1 MAVTEDHQLVGMEL
15 EVRLAERLLGA
26 AIEHLEP
33 DDVAL
38 RDVCDVW
45 VSFDRIERLAANA
58 KTLLAAR
65 VEASGEWKVAG
76 ARSAAS
82 HLGRLSGSGTIQ
94 ARRMIENS
102 KALPRLAGV
111 AGAMRAGVLSAAQ
124 VEAIVP
130 AAAAEPAAESRLVGL
145 ASTTNITELREE
157 CLRRKAAADPDPDAT
172 HARIHAHRFLRA
184 HTDGEGARVLSVRGT
199 VDRVSMLERAL
210 EPCIDD
216 LFERGRKNGRREPRE
231 AYAFDALLALAERSD
246 APTAPGKKPRAPK
259 PRYLALLHVPFEALT
274 RGAAEGEELCEIVGV
289 GPIPVRV
296 ARELLGDAILKLVIT
311 KGVDVANVV
320 HLGRGATAAQRI
332 AVLWSKPKCAN
343 EACSSMFVQLDHRD
357 PWAHTHHTQLDEIDP
372 LCPHDHDLKT
382 SHGWL
387 LVEGTGRR
395 AFVPP
400 TDPRHPRNR
409 PPP

>member
-1 MAVTEDHQLVGMEL
+1 
-15 EVRLAERLLGA
+15 LAERLLA
-26 AIEHLEP
+26 VAVEQLEP

-38 RDVCDVW
+38 RDVCGVW

-65 VEASGEWKVAG
+65 VEASGDWKVAG
-76 ARSAAS
+76 ARSAAA
-82 HLGRLSGSGTIQ
+82 HLGRLSGSGTVQ

-102 KALPRLAGV
+102 KALPKLAAV
-111 AGAMRAGVLSAAQ
+111 AGAMRSGGFSAVQ

-130 AAAAEPAAESRLVGL
+130 AAAADPSAEARLIGF
-145 ASTTNITELREE
+145 AGSTSVFELREE
-157 CLRRKAAADPDPDAT
+157 CLRTKAAADSDPEGRHRDIRAQRRLGTRVDA
-172 HARIHAHRFLRA
+172 
-184 HTDGEGARVLSVRGT
+184 GGGWNVYGRGT
-199 VDRVSMLERAL
+199 VELGARFEAAL
-210 EPCIDD
+210 EPIIDR
-216 LFERGRKNGRREPRE
+216 LFEQGRLLGRQEPRE
-231 AYAFDALLALAERSD
+231 AYAFDALLELADRVGTD
-246 APTAPGKKPRAPK
+246 TGADGKAKRTK
-259 PRYLALLHVPFEALT
+259 PRYLAIIHADLEALI
-274 RGAAEGEELCEIVGV
+274 RGAVEGDEKCEIPGL

-343 EACSSMFVQLDHRD
+343 VACSSRFVELDHRD
-357 PWAHTHHTQLDEIDP
+357 PWAHTHHTVLDEIDP
-372 LCPHDHDLKT
+372 LCKHDHSLKT
-382 SHGWL
+382 HCGWL

-400 TDPRHPRNR
+400 TDPLHPRNK